1 MIKEIY
7 HSVKRSNIVIPE
19 RSQAQL
25 TQLTQL
31 TQGIAMRK
39 KVEFISGEHR
49 LSGLLESHESEVK
62 FYALFAHCFTCGK
75 DIAAASRISRALV
88 QKGIAVLRFDF
99 TGLGNSDG
107 DFANSN
113 FSSNIQDL
121 IAAADFLRTEY
132 QAPRL
137 LIGHSLGGAAVLS
150 VAQYVAEASAVVT
163 IGAPLDATHVA
174 KNFALQLDD
183 IEKNGK
189 AEVNLA
195 GRVFTI
201 EKQFLDD
208 IKRYDTRHIGQ
219 LKKALLVMHSPIDS
233 TVNISEAEKIYQAAS
248 HPKSFVSLDD
258 ADHLLTNKRDAEYAA
273 DVIAAWAGRY
283 ITYADN
289 TNPIA
294 ETAHIKPDK
303 NEVVKGHIVVEEKNH
318 KFTQHVSTNSHYW
331 LADEPESVGGNNMGP
346 DPYEHLLAGL
356 GACTAMTLRMYAEH
370 KNLAIKDIKVELTH
384 SRDYQ
389 QDCQECESESQ
400 GIEAIVRK
408 ISFVGELE
416 TAQYARFL
424 AIADKCPVHKTLHNN
439 VKVMSTL
446 LNQA

>member
-1 MIKEIY
+1 
-7 HSVKRSNIVIPE
+7 
-19 RSQAQL
+19 
-25 TQLTQL
+25 
-31 TQGIAMRK
+31 MRE
-39 KVEFISGEHR
+39 KVEFISGEHK
-49 LSGLLESHESEVK
+49 LSGLLESPESEVK

-88 QKGIAVLRFDF
+88 SKGIAVLRFDF

-121 IAAADFLRTEY
+121 IAAADFLRTQY

-137 LIGHSLGGAAVLS
+137 LIGHSLGGAAVLG
-150 VAQYVAEASAVVT
+150 VAQHVEEAMAVVT
-163 IGAPLDATHVA
+163 IGAPSDAAHVA
-174 KNFALQLDD
+174 HNFALQLDD
-183 IEKNGK
+183 IEQNGK

-208 IKRYDTRHIGQ
+208 IKRYDTSHIGQ
-219 LKKALLVMHSPIDS
+219 LRKALLVMHSPIDN
-233 TVNISEAEKIYQAAS
+233 TVKIAEAEKIYQAAL

-283 ITYADN
+283 IDDQVNHAVSGNVSDEKISLNNDN
-289 TNPIA
+289 V
-294 ETAHIKPDK
+294 E
-303 NEVVKGHIVVEEKNH
+303 KGHVLVEEKNH
-318 KFTQHVSTNSHYW
+318 KFTQHVSTSSHYW
-331 LADEPESVGGNNMGP
+331 LADEPTNVGGNNMGP

-356 GACTAMTLRMYAEH
+356 GACTAMTLRMYAVRKSLPIRH
-370 KNLAIKDIKVELTH
+370 IKVELRH

-389 QDCQECESESQ
+389 QDCQQCENQSH
-400 GIEAIVRK
+400 GIEAIVRE
-408 ISFVGELE
+408 ISFVGELD
-416 TAQYARFL
+416 TNQRARFL
-424 AIADKCPVHKTLHNN
+424 EIADKCPVHKTLHNN
-439 VKVMSTL
+439 VTVVSEL
-446 LNQA
+446 VG

>member
-7 HSVKRSNIVIPE
+7 PTAKQSNIVIPE
-19 RSQAQL
+19 RSPV
-25 TQLTQL
+25 QL

-49 LSGLLESHESEVK
+49 LSGLLESPESEVK

-137 LIGHSLGGAAVLS
+137 LIGHSLGGAAVLG
-150 VAQYVAEASAVVT
+150 VAQYVEEASAVVT
-163 IGAPLDATHVA
+163 IGAPLDAAHVA

-208 IKRYDTRHIGQ
+208 IKRYDSRHIGQ

-233 TVNISEAEKIYQAAS
+233 TVNISEAEKIYQAAL

-289 TNPIA
+289 ANHIA
-294 ETAHIKPDK
+294 ETASSKHDK
-303 NEVVKGHIVVEEKNH
+303 NEIAKGHVIVEEKNH

-331 LADEPESVGGNNMGP
+331 LADEPGNVGGNNMGP

-356 GACTAMTLRMYAEH
+356 GACTAMTLRMYAER
-370 KNLAIKDIKVELTH
+370 KNLAIKHIKVELTH

-439 VKVMSTL
+439 VKVVSTL